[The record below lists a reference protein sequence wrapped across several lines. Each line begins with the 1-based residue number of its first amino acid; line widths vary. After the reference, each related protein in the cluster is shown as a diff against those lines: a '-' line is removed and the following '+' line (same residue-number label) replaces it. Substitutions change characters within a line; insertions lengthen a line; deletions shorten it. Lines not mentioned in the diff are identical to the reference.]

1 VAENYNMMIDCM
13 PLVQMPK
20 YTLFLHLKQIQVVKE
35 IKSSK
40 LGAKGYLGP
49 PSLGG

>member
-1 VAENYNMMIDCM
+1 VADNYNKMNECM

-20 YTLFLHLKQIQVVKE
+20 YTVFLHLKQIQVIKE
-35 IKSSK
+35 IKGSK

-49 PSLGG
+49 PSLRG